1 MNTLLWIIG
10 CFCAGFALV
19 NFVYFVK
26 YRNRKS
32 MSKGWKIGDVII
44 LRYSEITAELRK
56 EMNKTNI
63 GTVTLSG
70 WNEDEVFYNV
80 GNKVFCESWNSVY
93 SNKSHVW
100 RDNVNKCTEFMGSKP
115 GFNPHVEPETP
126 NTSSGDVEG
135 ESIDTM
141 NETMCQIHLKKA
153 IEEENYEL
161 ADKLRKRL
169 ENFR

>member
-1 MNTLLWIIG
+1 MTILLWIIG
-10 CFCAGFALV
+10 GLCAGFALV
-19 NFVYFVK
+19 NLVYFVV

-32 MSKGWKIGDVII
+32 WSKGWKIGDVII
-44 LRYSEITAELRK
+44 LRFSETSSGLRQ
-56 EMNKTNI
+56 EMNKKNI
-63 GTVTLSG
+63 TTVTLSG
-70 WNEDEVFYNV
+70 WNEDEVFYV
-80 GNKVFCESWNSVY
+80 IGDKVFCESWS
-93 SNKSHVW
+93 SIDTNKSQVW
-100 RDNVNKCTEFMGSKP
+100 RDNVSKCTKFMGSKP

-135 ESIDTM
+135 EPIETM
-141 NETMCQIHLKKA
+141 NETMCQVYLKKA